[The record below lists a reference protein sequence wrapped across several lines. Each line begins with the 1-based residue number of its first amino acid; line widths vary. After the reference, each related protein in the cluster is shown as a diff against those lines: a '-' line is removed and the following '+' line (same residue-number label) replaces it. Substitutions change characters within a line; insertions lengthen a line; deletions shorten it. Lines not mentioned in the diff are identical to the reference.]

1 MTNWSLC
8 DIINIVTEPMSL
20 LYIKIVQKARA
31 ISDIKWQY
39 LVKGEI
45 LVDYIANPDRLRAKM
60 DEFGYSNA
68 RLADAA
74 GVSEGTIKRLMRG
87 ETSTRPTL
95 SLVAIALDVSIDW
108 LVSPDALPLPT
119 DVSPIPENA
128 QDYPDPGEAKA
139 LVDRLE
145 KSYQAQIESLKQRI
159 EAIRELYFRERREK
173 QKIMIFAVI
182 LVVFLC
188 VWLTVDVINPSVGWL
203 RR

>member
-1 MTNWSLC
+1 
-8 DIINIVTEPMSL
+8 MSL